1 LTEAIS
7 EDFLQLE
14 ASILVRI
21 FFYDSDVFWLTL
33 NNALH
38 FKVIQYL
45 LEDSEMDLRKI
56 QRTSGGT
63 FFVCLPKDWAERNGL
78 DRGTVISITET
89 ADGSLVLNPKYN
101 VERTP
106 QVAMITPSPLLDR
119 VVIEKYLLGYDIIQV
134 QAKDRI
140 SPLDRERV
148 KQASTRL
155 VGLEIVEENHSNIVM
170 QCLLEPSTFPPQ
182 KILRREYSIASG
194 VHRDAVTALLEGD
207 VELAKNVVARDN
219 EVNRLYFLLVRVLR
233 TVIQNPGLSE
243 KLGILPI
250 DCLDYRLA
258 ASLVESIGD
267 HSAAIGETVIK
278 LACAKIADNLAE
290 LVLQLHKVAYE
301 SHETAIKAVFYHD
314 VSVAESVRSEREKIE
329 SVFHQIEAAV
339 LDLPAEVGR
348 HILAVASSIYQIY
361 GNSVDIA
368 DLVMPKLP

>member
-1 LTEAIS
+1 M
-7 EDFLQLE
+7 
-14 ASILVRI
+14 
-21 FFYDSDVFWLTL
+21 FFEV
-33 NNALH
+33 
-38 FKVIQYL
+38 
-45 LEDSEMDLRKI
+45 SEMDLRKI

-78 DRGTVISITET
+78 DRGTVVSITENAEGT
-89 ADGSLVLNPKYN
+89 LVINPKYN
-101 VERTP
+101 VERTL
-106 QVAMITPSPLLDR
+106 QTAMVTPSPLLDR
-119 VVIEKYLLGYDIIQV
+119 VIIEKYLLGFDIIKV
-134 QAKDRI
+134 QGKDRI

-148 KQASTRL
+148 KHASTRL
-155 VGLEIVEENHSNIVM
+155 VGLEIVEENHSKIVM

-182 KILRREYSIASG
+182 KILRREYSIVSG

-207 VELAKNVVARDN
+207 VELAKNVVARDT

-267 HSAAIGETVIK
+267 HSASIGEIVIN
-278 LACAKIADNLAE
+278 LSGAKIADNLSE
-290 LVLQLHKVAYE
+290 LILKLHKVAYAAHE
-301 SHETAIKAVFYHD
+301 SAISAVFYHD
-314 VSVAESVRSEREKIE
+314 VSVAESVRAEKEKVE
-329 SVFHQIEAAV
+329 SVFHEIETAI

-348 HILAVASSIYQIY
+348 HLLAVASSIRRIY
-361 GNSVDIA
+361 DNSLDIA

>member
-1 LTEAIS
+1 
-7 EDFLQLE
+7 
-14 ASILVRI
+14 
-21 FFYDSDVFWLTL
+21 
-33 NNALH
+33 
-38 FKVIQYL
+38 
-45 LEDSEMDLRKI
+45 MDLRKI

-78 DRGTVISITET
+78 DRGAVVSVTET
-89 ADGSLVLNPKYN
+89 ADGTLVINPKYN
-101 VERTP
+101 VERAP
-106 QVAMITPSPLLDR
+106 QTAVVTPSSLLDR
-119 VVIEKYLLGYDIIQV
+119 VIIEKYLLGFDIIKV

-148 KQASTRL
+148 KHASTRL
-155 VGLEIVEENHSNIVM
+155 VGLEIVEENHSKIVM

-182 KILRREYSIASG
+182 KILRREYSIVSG

-267 HSAAIGETVIK
+267 HSASIGETVIK
-278 LACAKIADNLAE
+278 LGGAKI
-290 LVLQLHKVAYE
+290 
-301 SHETAIKAVFYHD
+301 
-314 VSVAESVRSEREKIE
+314 SVAESVRAEREKIE
-329 SVFHQIEAAV
+329 SVFHEIETAV
-339 LDLPAEVGR
+339 LDLPADVGR
-348 HILAVASSIYQIY
+348 HLLAVASSIRRIY
-361 GNSVDIA
+361 DNSLDIA

>member
-1 LTEAIS
+1 
-7 EDFLQLE
+7 
-14 ASILVRI
+14 
-21 FFYDSDVFWLTL
+21 
-33 NNALH
+33 
-38 FKVIQYL
+38 
-45 LEDSEMDLRKI
+45 MDLRKI

-78 DRGTVISITET
+78 DRGVVVSVTES
-89 ADGSLVLNPKYN
+89 ADGPLVINPKYN

-106 QVAMITPSPLLDR
+106 QVAVIIPSPLLDR
-119 VVIEKYLLGYDIIQV
+119 VIIEKYLLGCDIIQV
-134 QAKDRI
+134 QAKARI

-155 VGLEIVEENHSNIVM
+155 VGLEIVEENHSKIVM

-182 KILRREYSIASG
+182 KILRREYSIVSG

-250 DCLDYRLA
+250 DCLDYRLV

-267 HSAAIGETVIK
+267 HSASIGETVIK
-278 LACAKIADNLAE
+278 LGGAKIADNLSK
-290 LVLQLHKVAYE
+290 LILHLHNVAYGA
-301 SHETAIKAVFYHD
+301 HENAISAVFYHD
-314 VSVAESVRSEREKIE
+314 VSIAESVRGKREMVD
-329 SVFHQIEAAV
+329 SVFHEIETAILTLPAV
-339 LDLPAEVGR
+339 LRRPLLF
-348 HILAVASSIYQIY
+348 IASTMCRIYD
-361 GNSVDIA
+361 NSLDIA